1 MTAIM
6 LVTMSG
12 IKKFLTFCLL
22 SEIFGHGCPKKGLLS
37 QDGESAPVSFVPDTS
52 HRMSGTS

>member
-1 MTAIM
+1 MRYEITG
-6 LVTMSG
+6 TTR
-12 IKKFLTFCLL
+12 LTCLL